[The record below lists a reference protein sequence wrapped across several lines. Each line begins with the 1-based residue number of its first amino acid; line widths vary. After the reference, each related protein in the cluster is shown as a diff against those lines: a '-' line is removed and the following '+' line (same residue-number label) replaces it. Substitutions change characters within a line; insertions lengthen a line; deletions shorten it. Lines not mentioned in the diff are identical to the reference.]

1 MVNRVTLI
9 GRIGKQPE
17 LKQFGDKTLTKFSF
31 ATSESFKD
39 KSGEWQDKTQWHTI
53 SYWNTL
59 KAEKGDMLF
68 IEGKIEYREHE
79 GKYYTDIIAS
89 YCRKINANGSVNN
102 QHQQTATV
110 TETVNNNNNNDLGDL
125 PF

>member
-9 GRIGKQPE
+9 GRIGKEPE
-17 LKQFGDKTLTKFSF
+17 QKTFGEKTLTKFSF
-31 ATSESFKD
+31 ATSESHKD
-39 KSGEWQDKTQWHTI
+39 KNGEWQEKTQWHQV
-53 SYWNTL
+53 SYWNNI
-59 KAEKGDMLF
+59 KVEKGDMLF

-89 YCRKINANGSVNN
+89 YCKKINTGTKAQSVEVEVIS
-102 QHQQTATV
+102 Q
-110 TETVNNNNNNDLGDL
+110 NNDDNL

>member
-9 GRIGKQPE
+9 GRVGKEPE
-17 LKQFGDKTLTKFSF
+17 QKQFGEKTLTKFSF
-31 ATSESFKD
+31 ATSESHKD
-39 KSGEWQDKTQWHTI
+39 KNGEWQEKTQWHQI
-53 SYWNTL
+53 SYWNSIKL
-59 KAEKGDMLF
+59 EKGDMLF

-89 YCRKINANGSVNN
+89 YCKKINTGQKAQAVEVVEVIQSV
-102 QHQQTATV
+102 Q
-110 TETVNNNNNNDLGDL
+110 NNDSDL

>member
-9 GRIGKQPE
+9 GRIGKEPE
-17 LKQFGDKTLTKFSF
+17 QKTFGEKTLTKFSF
-31 ATSESFKD
+31 ATSESSKD
-39 KSGEWQDKTQWHTI
+39 KNCEWQEKTQWHQV
-53 SYWNTL
+53 SYWNNIKL
-59 KAEKGDMLF
+59 EKGDMLF

-89 YCRKINANGSVNN
+89 YCRKINTGQKAQSVEVEVIT
-102 QHQQTATV
+102 QTEFDT
-110 TETVNNNNNNDLGDL
+110 DL

>member
-9 GRIGKQPE
+9 GRIGKEPE
-17 LKQFGDKTLTKFSF
+17 QKQFGDKTLTKFSF
-31 ATSESFKD
+31 ATSESSKD
-39 KSGEWQDKTQWHTI
+39 KNGEWQEKTQWHQV
-53 SYWNTL
+53 SYWNNI
-59 KAEKGDMLF
+59 KVEKGDMLF

-89 YCRKINANGSVNN
+89 YCRKINSGPK
-102 QHQQTATV
+102 ATPV
-110 TETVNNNNNNDLGDL
+110 EVEVITQNNDDNL

>member
-9 GRIGKQPE
+9 GRIGKEPE
-17 LKQFGDKTLTKFSF
+17 QKTFGEKTLTKFSF
-31 ATSESFKD
+31 ATSESSKD
-39 KSGEWQDKTQWHTI
+39 KNGEWQEKTQWHQV
-53 SYWNTL
+53 SYWNNIKL
-59 KAEKGDMLF
+59 EKGDMLF

-89 YCRKINANGSVNN
+89 YCRKINTGQKAQSVEVEVIT
-102 QHQQTATV
+102 QTEFDT
-110 TETVNNNNNNDLGDL
+110 DL

>member
-9 GRIGKQPE
+9 GRIGKEPE
-17 LKQFGDKTLTKFSF
+17 VKTFGEKTLTKFSF
-31 ATSESFKD
+31 ATSESTKD
-39 KSGEWQDKTQWHTI
+39 KNGQWQEKTQWHQV
-53 SYWNTL
+53 SYWNNI
-59 KAEKGDMLF
+59 KVEKGDMLF

-89 YCRKINANGSVNN
+89 YCRKINGGPKAQAVEVEVIS
-102 QHQQTATV
+102 Q
-110 TETVNNNNNNDLGDL
+110 NNDDNL

>member
-9 GRIGKQPE
+9 GRIGKEPE
-17 LKQFGDKTLTKFSF
+17 VKTFGEKTLTKFSF
-31 ATSESFKD
+31 ATSESSKD
-39 KSGEWQDKTQWHTI
+39 KNGEWQEKTQWHQV
-53 SYWNTL
+53 SYWNNTKL
-59 KAEKGDMLF
+59 EKGDMLF

-89 YCRKINANGSVNN
+89 YCRKINGGPKAQAVEVEVIS
-102 QHQQTATV
+102 Q
-110 TETVNNNNNNDLGDL
+110 NNDDNL

>member
-9 GRIGKQPE
+9 GRIGKEPE
-17 LKQFGDKTLTKFSF
+17 QKTFGEKTLTKFSF
-31 ATSESFKD
+31 ATSESSKD
-39 KSGEWQDKTQWHTI
+39 KNGEWQEKTQWHQV
-53 SYWNTL
+53 SYWNNIKL
-59 KAEKGDMLF
+59 EKGDMLF

-89 YCRKINANGSVNN
+89 YCRKINTGQKA
-102 QHQQTATV
+102 QTVEVEVITQ
-110 TETVNNNNNNDLGDL
+110 TEFDTDL

>member
-9 GRIGKQPE
+9 GRIGKEPE
-17 LKQFGDKTLTKFSF
+17 QKTFGEKTLTKFSF
-31 ATSESFKD
+31 ATSESSKD
-39 KSGEWQDKTQWHTI
+39 KNGEWQEKTQWHNV
-53 SYWNTL
+53 SYWNSIKL
-59 KAEKGDMLF
+59 EKGDMLF

-89 YCRKINANGSVNN
+89 YCRKINGGPKAQAVEVEVIS
-102 QHQQTATV
+102 QS
-110 TETVNNNNNNDLGDL
+110 NDDNL

>member
-9 GRIGKQPE
+9 GRVGKEPE
-17 LKQFGDKTLTKFSF
+17 QKTFGEKTLTKFSF
-31 ATSESFKD
+31 ATSESSKD
-39 KSGEWQDKTQWHTI
+39 KNGEWQEKTQWHQV
-53 SYWNTL
+53 SYWNNIKL
-59 KAEKGDMLF
+59 EKGDMLF

-89 YCRKINANGSVNN
+89 YCRKINTGQKAQSVEVEVIT
-102 QHQQTATV
+102 QTEFDT
-110 TETVNNNNNNDLGDL
+110 DL

>member
-9 GRIGKQPE
+9 GRVGKEPE
-17 LKQFGDKTLTKFSF
+17 QKTFGEKTLTKFSF
-31 ATSESFKD
+31 ATSESTKD
-39 KSGEWQDKTQWHTI
+39 KNGQWQEKTQWHQV
-53 SYWNTL
+53 SYWNNI
-59 KAEKGDMLF
+59 KVEKGDMLF

-89 YCRKINANGSVNN
+89 YCRKINGGPKAQAVEVEVIS
-102 QHQQTATV
+102 Q
-110 TETVNNNNNNDLGDL
+110 NNDDNL

>member
-9 GRIGKQPE
+9 GRIGKEPE
-17 LKQFGDKTLTKFSF
+17 QKTFGEKTLTKFSF
-31 ATSESFKD
+31 ATSESSKD
-39 KSGEWQDKTQWHTI
+39 KNGEWQEKTQWHQV
-53 SYWNTL
+53 SYWNSIKL
-59 KAEKGDMLF
+59 EKGDMLF

-89 YCRKINANGSVNN
+89 YVRKFNSGPKAQSVEV
-102 QHQQTATV
+102 QVIPQTEFDA
-110 TETVNNNNNNDLGDL
+110 DL

>member
-9 GRIGKQPE
+9 GRIGKEPE
-17 LKQFGDKTLTKFSF
+17 QKTFGEKTLTKFSF
-31 ATSESFKD
+31 ATSESSKD
-39 KSGEWQDKTQWHTI
+39 KNGEWQEKTQWHQV
-53 SYWNTL
+53 SYWNNIKL
-59 KAEKGDMLF
+59 DKGDMLF

-89 YCRKINANGSVNN
+89 YCRKINTGQKA
-102 QHQQTATV
+102 QTVEVEVITQ
-110 TETVNNNNNNDLGDL
+110 TEFDTDL

>member
-9 GRIGKQPE
+9 GRIGKEPE
-17 LKQFGDKTLTKFSF
+17 VKTFGEKTLTKFSF
-31 ATSESFKD
+31 ATSESSKD
-39 KSGEWQDKTQWHTI
+39 KNGEWQEKTQWHNV
-53 SYWNTL
+53 SYWNSIKL
-59 KAEKGDMLF
+59 EKGDMLF

-89 YCRKINANGSVNN
+89 YCRKINGGPKAQAVEVEVIS
-102 QHQQTATV
+102 QS
-110 TETVNNNNNNDLGDL
+110 NDDNL

>member
-9 GRIGKQPE
+9 GRVGKEPE
-17 LKQFGDKTLTKFSF
+17 QKTFGEKTLTKFSF
-31 ATSESFKD
+31 ATSESSKD
-39 KSGEWQDKTQWHTI
+39 KNGEWQEKTQWHQV
-53 SYWNTL
+53 SYWNNIKL
-59 KAEKGDMLF
+59 EKGDMLF

-89 YCRKINANGSVNN
+89 YCRKINGGPKAQAVEVEVIS
-102 QHQQTATV
+102 Q
-110 TETVNNNNNNDLGDL
+110 NNDDNL

>member
-9 GRIGKQPE
+9 GRVGKEPE
-17 LKQFGDKTLTKFSF
+17 QKTFGEKTLTKFSF
-31 ATSESFKD
+31 ATSESSKD
-39 KSGEWQDKTQWHTI
+39 KNGEWQEKTQWHNV
-53 SYWNTL
+53 SYWNNIKL
-59 KAEKGDMLF
+59 EKGDMLF

-89 YCRKINANGSVNN
+89 YCRKINTGQKAQSVEVEVIT
-102 QHQQTATV
+102 QTEFDT
-110 TETVNNNNNNDLGDL
+110 DL

>member
-9 GRIGKQPE
+9 GRIGKEPE
-17 LKQFGDKTLTKFSF
+17 QKTFGEKTLTKFSF
-31 ATSESFKD
+31 ATSESSKD
-39 KSGEWQDKTQWHTI
+39 KNGEWQEKTQWHQV
-53 SYWNTL
+53 SYWNSIKL
-59 KAEKGDMLF
+59 EKGDMLF

-89 YCRKINANGSVNN
+89 YCRKINTGQKAQSVEVEVIT
-102 QHQQTATV
+102 QTEFDT
-110 TETVNNNNNNDLGDL
+110 DL

>member
-9 GRIGKQPE
+9 GRVGKEPE
-17 LKQFGDKTLTKFSF
+17 QKTFGEKTLTKFSF
-31 ATSESFKD
+31 ATSESSKD
-39 KSGEWQDKTQWHTI
+39 KNGEWQEKTQWHQV
-53 SYWNTL
+53 SYWNNIKL
-59 KAEKGDMLF
+59 EKGDMLF

-89 YCRKINANGSVNN
+89 YCRKINTGQKAQSVEVEVIA
-102 QHQQTATV
+102 QTEFDT
-110 TETVNNNNNNDLGDL
+110 DL

>member
-9 GRIGKQPE
+9 GRLGKEPE
-17 LKQFGDKTLTKFSF
+17 IKTVGSDKKLSKFSI
-31 ATSESFKD
+31 ATSESYKD
-39 KSGEWQDKTQWHTI
+39 ASGQWQEKTQWHNITAW
-53 SYWNTL
+53 SEV
-59 KAEKGDMLF
+59 KAEKGDTLY

-89 YCRKINANGSVNN
+89 YTRKLNSGQKIESIKPDVILPAENKN
-102 QHQQTATV
+102 
-110 TETVNNNNNNDLGDL
+110 EDL

>member
-9 GRIGKQPE
+9 GRIGKEPE
-17 LKQFGDKTLTKFSF
+17 VKTFGDKTLTKFSF
-31 ATSESFKD
+31 ATSESSKD
-39 KSGEWQDKTQWHTI
+39 KNGEWQEKTQWHQV
-53 SYWNTL
+53 SYWNNI
-59 KAEKGDMLF
+59 KVEKGDMLF

-89 YCRKINANGSVNN
+89 YCRKINAGPKAQAVEVEVL
-102 QHQQTATV
+102 QTSQ
-110 TETVNNNNNNDLGDL
+110 NNDADL

>member
-9 GRIGKQPE
+9 GRIGKEPE
-17 LKQFGDKTLTKFSF
+17 QKTFGEKTLTKFSF
-31 ATSESFKD
+31 ATSESSKD
-39 KSGEWQDKTQWHTI
+39 KNGEWQEKTQWHNV
-53 SYWNTL
+53 SYWNNIKL
-59 KAEKGDMLF
+59 EKGDMLF

-89 YCRKINANGSVNN
+89 YCRKINTGQKAQSVEVEVIT
-102 QHQQTATV
+102 QTEFDT
-110 TETVNNNNNNDLGDL
+110 DL

>member
-9 GRIGKQPE
+9 GRIGKEPE
-17 LKQFGDKTLTKFSF
+17 QKTFGEKTLTKFSF
-31 ATSESFKD
+31 ATSESSKD
-39 KSGEWQDKTQWHTI
+39 KNGEWQEKTQWHNV
-53 SYWNTL
+53 SYWNNIKL
-59 KAEKGDMLF
+59 EKGDMLF

-89 YCRKINANGSVNN
+89 YCRKINTGQKAQSVKVEVIP
-102 QHQQTATV
+102 QTEFDT
-110 TETVNNNNNNDLGDL
+110 DL

>member
-9 GRIGKQPE
+9 GRIGKEPE
-17 LKQFGDKTLTKFSF
+17 QKTFGEKTLTKFSF
-31 ATSESFKD
+31 ATSESSKD
-39 KSGEWQDKTQWHTI
+39 KNGEWQEKTQWHQV
-53 SYWNTL
+53 SYWNNIKL
-59 KAEKGDMLF
+59 EKGDMLF

-89 YCRKINANGSVNN
+89 YCRKINAAPKAQSVEVEVL
-102 QHQQTATV
+102 QTSQ
-110 TETVNNNNNNDLGDL
+110 NNDADL